1 MGDKVTNLVFYVQS
15 ARRKTKGDQELNEP
29 NNYEELKGR
38 SGRQIGR
45 KGRHRQADT
54 NRKTQSGR
62 HRQADTDWQTHTGR
76 HRQED
81 TDMKTVRLTQTG
93 RHCQAD
99 TDRQADAERQ

>member
-62 HRQADTDWQTHTGR
+62 HRLADTHRKTQADTDKKIQT
-76 HRQED
+76 
-81 TDMKTVRLTQTG
+81 
-93 RHCQAD
+93 
-99 TDRQADAERQ
+99 